1 MLYLEFITALK
12 EHILLQRRTT
22 SSEDDPS
29 FDAVIS
35 GSNFERENSNSKK
48 NNNSSKKVS
57 TSLALQIVDSDQDN
71 TKSGSCTSLTLA
83 QEMASFEYIG
93 KMHACI
99 KVLTIDLKFEVHMY
113 VLRYILVMIYP
124 GPGSETWVPISLRCG
139 YPGTWVPIYN
149 LKVV

>member
-1 MLYLEFITALK
+1 MLYFEFITALK

-113 VLRYILVMIYP
+113 V
-124 GPGSETWVPISLRCG
+124 
-139 YPGTWVPIYN
+139 GTNY
-149 LKVV
+149 

>member
-1 MLYLEFITALK
+1 M
-12 EHILLQRRTT
+12 QRRTT

-29 FDAVIS
+29 FEAVS

-48 NNNSSKKVS
+48 NNTSTTKKVS

-99 KVLTIDLKFEVHMY
+99 KVLTIDLMFEVHMY
-113 VLRYILVMIYP
+113 V
-124 GPGSETWVPISLRCG
+124 
-139 YPGTWVPIYN
+139 GTYY
-149 LKVV
+149 

>member
-1 MLYLEFITALK
+1 MLYFEFITALK

-48 NNNSSKKVS
+48 NNTSTTKKVS

-71 TKSGSCTSLTLA
+71 TKSSCTSLTLA

-99 KVLTIDLKFEVHMY
+99 KVLTIYLK
-113 VLRYILVMIYP
+113 YICM
-124 GPGSETWVPISLRCG
+124 
-139 YPGTWVPIYN
+139 
-149 LKVV
+149 

>member
-35 GSNFERENSNSKK
+35 GSNFERENSNSNSNSKK

-99 KVLTIDLKFEVHMY
+99 KVLTIDLMFEVHMY
-113 VLRYILVMIYP
+113 V
-124 GPGSETWVPISLRCG
+124 
-139 YPGTWVPIYN
+139 GTYY
-149 LKVV
+149 

>member
-1 MLYLEFITALK
+1 MK
-12 EHILLQRRTT
+12 EHILQRRTT

-29 FDAVIS
+29 FEAVS
-35 GSNFERENSNSKK
+35 GSNFERENLNSKK

-99 KVLTIDLKFEVHMY
+99 KVLTIDLMFEVHMY
-113 VLRYILVMIYP
+113 V
-124 GPGSETWVPISLRCG
+124 
-139 YPGTWVPIYN
+139 GTYY
-149 LKVV
+149 

>member
-1 MLYLEFITALK
+1 MLYFKSITALK

-93 KMHACI
+93 EMHACI
-99 KVLTIDLKFEVHMY
+99 KVLTIDLKYICMY
-113 VLRYILVMIYP
+113 VRAIRYLL
-124 GPGSETWVPISLRCG
+124 ST
-139 YPGTWVPIYN
+139 
-149 LKVV
+149 

>member
-1 MLYLEFITALK
+1 MLYFKSITALK

-71 TKSGSCTSLTLA
+71 TKSSCTSLTLA
-83 QEMASFEYIG
+83 QEMASFEYIDEKTG
-93 KMHACI
+93 TSVSSPSSLASDFDVWSPRVKEEDVAILEAHGGEFKI
-99 KVLTIDLKFEVHMY
+99 FLKKVL
-113 VLRYILVMIYP
+113 
-124 GPGSETWVPISLRCG
+124 SQ
-139 YPGTWVPIYN
+139 
-149 LKVV
+149 

>member
-99 KVLTIDLKFEVHMY
+99 KVLTIDLMFEVHMY
-113 VLRYILVMIYP
+113 VGRYILLIFFVLTTIF
-124 GPGSETWVPISLRCG
+124 L
-139 YPGTWVPIYN
+139 
-149 LKVV
+149 

>member
-48 NNNSSKKVS
+48 NNTSTTKKVS

-99 KVLTIDLKFEVHMY
+99 KVLTIDLMFEVHMY
-113 VLRYILVMIYP
+113 V
-124 GPGSETWVPISLRCG
+124 
-139 YPGTWVPIYN
+139 GTYY
-149 LKVV
+149 